1 MVFTLNGTVT
11 LTFDLWTSES
21 RGVIYWP
28 WPIFLP
34 STMTVTHKFF
44 KILSG
49 HDVSNGRT
57 DRQTDECHTIIRPKF
72 LFGRIKI
79 KVFRSCQSM
88 IYEKAYHLSC
98 FPHELLGAVV
108 PDGGDSQHP
117 VDVIV
122 LDLRHSVTNI
132 AVQVQEHP
140 TILVSYVKVIMPKAN
155 YKAIFYLF
163 FILFLLEYINN
174 QLSQISIIL
183 LFFCTS
189 KFTIVETMLFK
200 DQSL

>member
-1 MVFTLNGTVT
+1 MVFTLNGTVN

-79 KVFRSCQSM
+79 KVFRSCQS
-88 IYEKAYHLSC
+88 IWENLPSQLLPSWTAWSC
-98 FPHELLGAVV
+98 RSRWRGQSAP
-108 PDGGDSQHP
+108 SQCHRSWSP
-117 VDVIV
+117 S
-122 LDLRHSVTNI
+122 LCHKHCSASTG
-132 AVQVQEHP
+132 
-140 TILVSYVKVIMPKAN
+140 TSN
-155 YKAIFYLF
+155 Y
-163 FILFLLEYINN
+163 
-174 QLSQISIIL
+174 SCIIREGHYAKGKL
-183 LFFCTS
+183 
-189 KFTIVETMLFK
+189 
-200 DQSL
+200 